1 MESWQMLVA
10 GVVCVLVVVGIGIA
24 AVVLMS
30 APPPSGGGTD
40 NPTSDI
46 PTDTD
51 LESRN
56 LEAPNWNLI
65 MSDGELLELHSL
77 RGKFVV
83 VDLMQTGECIPCEI
97 QTDHLKSLYESYEGR
112 IEVLSLS
119 LVLSDTV
126 QRLANYKSTNDIDWY
141 VGLDT
146 NGVFGSY
153 FNAQSVP
160 TLIIIDDEGYFR
172 WVHVGVWAESEIS
185 ATLSQL
191 DR

>member
-10 GVVCVLVVVGIGIA
+10 GAVCVLVIVGIGVA

-30 APPPSGGGTD
+30 APPPTGGGTD
-40 NPTSDI
+40 NPTSGI

-51 LESRN
+51 LKSRN
-56 LEAPNWNLI
+56 LETPNWNLI
-65 MSDGELLELHSL
+65 MSDGDLLELHSL

-97 QTDHLKSLYESYEGR
+97 QTVHLKSLYESYEGR
-112 IEVLSLS
+112 IEIISLS

-126 QRLANYKSTNDIDWY
+126 QRVANYKSSNDIDWY
-141 VGLDT
+141 VGIDT

-160 TLIIIDDEGYFR
+160 TLIIIDDDGYFR
-172 WVHVGVWAESEIS
+172 WVHVGIWTESEIS